1 MIEWLGICLWVNVC
15 VGCLGEQPVGLGLCG
30 FVVCG
35 LRWFLV
41 VFFFALFCFFFCFF
55 AVLLNHTRTMWS
67 LDFVDEACCWRL

>member
-41 VFFFALFCFFFCFF
+41 FFFFALFCFFLFFCG
-55 AVLLNHTRTMWS
+55 AS
-67 LDFVDEACCWRL
+67 